1 MKDKEGVKKKSARK
15 VEKSGVKREK
25 GIFLDTAIINA
36 NVITVD
42 ENMSRAEAV
51 GILNG
56 RIVAVG
62 SNEEIESMVGSNT
75 KVIDAKGKTVVPGF
89 HDSHM
94 HPLLV
99 GHFARGVQ
107 LTDVKD
113 IPEMLERI
121 KEKVKETPKGEMI
134 LGFGW
139 NQERMAE
146 KRYPTRWEVDTVAPD
161 HPVFLIHWNA
171 HIYLIN
177 TVLMNQKGITRDT
190 PDPPGGKIVKNE
202 KGEPTGVLLENAI
215 DLIAPGFL
223 ETGAGLFSYEQS
235 KAALKYCA
243 DKAAEWG
250 LTSIVDILAGDA
262 QVKAYQELEAEGN
275 LPVRVNFYLGFQY
288 LDYLIKLGIKSGFGS
303 SKVRLAGAKMIV
315 DGSLSSHT
323 AALREPYTDMPDS
336 KGVMRLT
343 PEEIRAFVEN
353 ATKNGIRVDIH
364 ALGDGAIETVLKIF
378 RETMNKYK
386 VKDPRFKISHC
397 IIHGPDLIEQFRE
410 MNVIANVQPVFV
422 MKGQHWI
429 PRLVGPQREKYAH
442 PYRSMMEAGIHMCS
456 GTDAPIETMNPIMN
470 IYAAAVRKD
479 AQGIPEGGWHPEQCV
494 PVEHALKMVT
504 IEGAYATGEEHVK
517 GSIEVGKYADLVIL
531 TDDPLA
537 VEPDKIKDIRVLLTM
552 VGGEVVY
559 SKME

>member
-1 MKDKEGVKKKSARK
+1 MKDVDSGKKKSGSR
-15 VEKSGVKREK
+15 VGKSGVKKEK
-25 GIFLDTAIINA
+25 GIPLDAAIINA

-42 ENMSRAEAV
+42 KNMSRAEAV

-56 RIVAVG
+56 VIVAVG
-62 SNEEIESMVGSNT
+62 SNKEIESMIGSKT

-99 GHFARGVQ
+99 GHFARGVY

-121 KEKVKETPKGEMI
+121 KQKVKETPKGEMI

-177 TVLMNQKGITRDT
+177 TMLMNQKGITKDT
-190 PDPPGGKIVKNE
+190 PDPPGGTIVKDD

-235 KAALKYCA
+235 KAALKYCV
-243 DKAAEWG
+243 DRAAEWG

-262 QVKAYQELEAEGN
+262 QVKAYQELEAEGK

-323 AALREPYTDMPDS
+323 AALREPYADMPDNR
-336 KGVMRLT
+336 GVMRLT
-343 PEEIRAFVEN
+343 YEEIRAFVEN

-378 RETMNKYK
+378 RETLNKYN

-397 IIHGPDLIEQFRE
+397 IIHAPDLIEQFKE
-410 MNVIANVQPVFV
+410 MNVIANVQPVFI

-470 IYAAAVRKD
+470 IYAASVRKD
-479 AQGIPEGGWHPEQCV
+479 AQGVPKGGWHPEQRI

-517 GSIEVGKYADLVIL
+517 GSIEVGKYADIVIL
-531 TDDPLA
+531 SDDPLG

-552 VGGEVVY
+552 VGGEVVH

>member
-177 TVLMNQKGITRDT
+177 TVLMKQKGITRDT
-190 PDPPGGKIVKNE
+190 PDPPGGTIVKNE

-323 AALREPYTDMPDS
+323 AALREPYTDTPDS

-343 PEEIRAFVEN
+343 LEEIRAFVEN

-386 VKDPRFKISHC
+386 VNDPRFKISHC

-479 AQGIPEGGWHPEQCV
+479 AQGIPEGGWHPEQRV

>member
-177 TVLMNQKGITRDT
+177 TVLMKQKGITRDT

>member
-177 TVLMNQKGITRDT
+177 TVLMKQKGITRDT
-190 PDPPGGKIVKNE
+190 PDPPGGTIVKNE

-552 VGGEVVY
+552 VGGEVVH